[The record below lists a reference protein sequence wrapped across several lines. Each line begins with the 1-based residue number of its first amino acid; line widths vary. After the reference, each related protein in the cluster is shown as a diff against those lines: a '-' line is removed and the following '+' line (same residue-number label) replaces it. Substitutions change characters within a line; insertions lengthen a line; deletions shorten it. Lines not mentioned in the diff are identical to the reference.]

1 MIVGPYFYSEGNFI
15 MTALIGKKFENGV
28 FIMADKRITYRGTEN
43 FSDDEKKVIALNQN
57 VIFAFAGVKNIIDI
71 CIEELKMYSL
81 GTNSIEEIEAQSQ
94 KLFRNS
100 LEMFQKLYPEQ
111 DYATVYLLAGFTAD
125 GIPRVTYFSSDDAF
139 QKSHPLD
146 FFYKTFPN
154 TEMIYLR
161 NYLINEVDATRTDLN
176 YFIIQFSSAI
186 REINNEKVSKTAY
199 SIFLTKNG
207 LFEIDID
214 EDGIIKIVQMNLD
227 S

>member
-1 MIVGPYFYSEGNFI
+1 

-71 CIEELKMYSL
+71 CIEELKMFSL
-81 GTNSIEEIEAQSQ
+81 GTNSIEEIEAHSQ

-154 TEMIYLR
+154 TEMMYLR
-161 NYLINEVDATRTDLN
+161 NYLINEVDATRTDLY

-186 REINNEKVSKTAY
+186 RQINNEKVSKTAY

>member
-28 FIMADKRITYRGTEN
+28 FIMADKRITCRGTEN

-71 CIEELKMYSL
+71 CIGELKMFSL

-154 TEMIYLR
+154 TEMMYLR

-186 REINNEKVSKTAY
+186 RQINNEKVSKTAY

>member
-1 MIVGPYFYSEGNFI
+1 

-28 FIMADKRITYRGTEN
+28 FIMADKRITYRGTET

-57 VIFAFAGVKNIIDI
+57 VIFAFAGVKNIIDT
-71 CIEELKMYSL
+71 CMEELKMFSL

-100 LEMFQKLYPEQ
+100 LEAFQKLYPEQ

-139 QKSHPLD
+139 QKSNPLD

-154 TEMIYLR
+154 TEMMYLR

-176 YFIIQFSSAI
+176 YFIIKFSSAI
-186 REINNEKVSKTAY
+186 RQINNEKVSKTAY

-214 EDGIIKIVQMNLD
+214 EDGMIKNVQMNLD
-227 S
+227 C